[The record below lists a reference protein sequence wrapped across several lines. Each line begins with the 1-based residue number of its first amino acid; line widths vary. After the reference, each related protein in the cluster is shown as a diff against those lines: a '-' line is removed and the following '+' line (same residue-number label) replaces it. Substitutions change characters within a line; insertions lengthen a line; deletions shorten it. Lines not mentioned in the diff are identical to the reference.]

1 MALIRERSPVYFADR
16 IKAPLLIVQGAN
28 DPRVK
33 QAESDQMVAAME
45 RGGIPVTYLLFPDE
59 GHGLVRPANRL
70 AFFARAEEFLARH
83 LGGRCEPIRED
94 ESAGTSMQ
102 VVREG

>member
-1 MALIRERSPVYFADR
+1 
-16 IKAPLLIVQGAN
+16 
-28 DPRVK
+28 
-33 QAESDQMVAAME
+33 
-45 RGGIPVTYLLFPDE
+45 
-59 GHGLVRPANRL
+59 VRPANRL

-83 LGGRCEPIRED
+83 LGGRYEPIRED